1 MGVVY
6 AARDTELARRVALKF
21 VRPRSDVEMM
31 AARLRREATA
41 MARLSHPNVVPVF
54 DIGTHDGQLF
64 IAMELVVGPTL
75 RSWVT
80 EPRPWR
86 RVASRFVKAGRG
98 LDTAYAAGLIHRD
111 VKQGGRLTVSAT
123 DCRPSLDPYPT
134 PSVAPR
140 YGGGE

>member
-1 MGVVY
+1 
-6 AARDTELARRVALKF
+6 
-21 VRPRSDVEMM
+21 MM
-31 AARLRREATA
+31 EARLRREARA

-64 IAMELVVGPTL
+64 IAMGLVAGPTL

-86 RVASRFVKAGRG
+86 RVASLFVKADRG
-98 LDTAYAAGLIHRD
+98 LDTGSAAGLLHRD

-123 DCRPSLDPYPT
+123 DCRPSLDPHPT